1 MSMFRRAMD
10 YLGLGPDD
18 AYEDYD
24 ASTQVDRERVERDR
38 TPRGPGHDRGVRDA
52 GRDHRGRHERHE
64 RVDDLDGRDG
74 LGERQDSGV
83 TLRGRGVRD
92 LEPSVR
98 PIPVRADPV
107 TVYPARYED
116 AKELADHFAT
126 GRPVIINVQSTE
138 ARVMRRIVDFAS
150 GVCYAQG
157 GQMEKIEQGV
167 FVMRPGARTQ
177 RT

>member
-24 ASTQVDRERVERDR
+24 ASTQVDRERIVRDR
-38 TPRGPGHDRGVRDA
+38 APRGPVRDRGVRGA
-52 GRDHRGRHERHE
+52 GRERL
-64 RVDDLDGRDG
+64 DDLDDRDDLGGRD
-74 LGERQDSGV
+74 DSGV

-92 LEPSVR
+92 PEPSVR
-98 PIPVRADPV
+98 PLPVRADPV
-107 TVYPARYED
+107 TVYPERYED

-150 GVCYAQG
+150 GVCYAHG

-167 FVMRPGARTQ
+167 FMMRPGARTQ
-177 RT
+177 RS